1 MDGDFYLGYAMTAG
15 DQAEAQQIP
24 QFAVRVREP

>member
-1 MDGDFYLGYAMTAG
+1 MEGGFHFGYATAAG

-24 QFAVRVREP
+24 QFPARLRAP

>member
-1 MDGDFYLGYAMTAG
+1 MDGDFYFGDATAAG

-24 QFAVRVREP
+24 QFSVRVREP